1 MTDTSVHYLPVASE
15 PATASVRD
23 LRLVRDLV
31 NTFETD
37 LDWHGKGGPGA
48 AAHPEHGAEADA
60 SGPGQPGDGA
70 EAEASGPGQREDGAE
85 AEASRPERKDAR
97 GPDEAAVAV
106 AEGESLEAWLARH
119 PGASTLP
126 DPPALERWLRER
138 GFAVHRHLN
147 EQDLRSVIRFRE
159 ALRLLLL
166 ANNDAEPEPDPE
178 AVGVLREVAE
188 RVRMRVAVGEG
199 GAASLEPAG
208 DGVEALFAAVLAAIA
223 AGQADGTWER
233 LKACRA
239 EDCRYAFFDES
250 KNRSRAWCSMKVCG
264 NRAKTRAYRAR
275 KSGPKPI

>member
-1 MTDTSVHYLPVASE
+1 GRGAAWSRSFRVGLCVTAKSCSLVTDTSVHYLPVASE

-60 SGPGQPGDGA
+60 SG
-70 EAEASGPGQREDGAE
+70 
-85 AEASRPERKDAR
+85 PERKDAR

-178 AVGVLREVAE
+178 AVAVLREVAE

-199 GAASLEPAG
+199 GAAS
-208 DGVEALFAAVLAAIA
+208 
-223 AGQADGTWER
+223 
-233 LKACRA
+233 
-239 EDCRYAFFDES
+239 
-250 KNRSRAWCSMKVCG
+250 
-264 NRAKTRAYRAR
+264 
-275 KSGPKPI
+275 